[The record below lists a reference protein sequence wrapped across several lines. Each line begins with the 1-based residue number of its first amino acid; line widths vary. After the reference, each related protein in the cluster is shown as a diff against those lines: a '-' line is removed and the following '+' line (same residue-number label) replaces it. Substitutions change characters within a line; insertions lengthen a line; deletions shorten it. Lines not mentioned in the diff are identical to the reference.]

1 MSSHTRHTA
10 DKGYVGLGHD
20 HPPVKKPAGPPQPET
35 DKNYNRAI
43 NKIRWQIEQVI
54 AHLKTWHSLKPR
66 CRRPTDTITAILGI
80 IFTYTP

>member
-1 MSSHTRHTA
+1 MTT
-10 DKGYVGLGHD
+10 
-20 HPPVKKPAGPPQPET
+20 PPVKKPAGPPQPET

-66 CRRPTDTITAILGI
+66 CRRSTDTITAILGI

>member
-66 CRRPTDTITAILGI
+66 CRRSTDTITAILGI